1 MGTVE
6 TPEIYIDPYVSEES
20 GVKYVESDVTIQWY
34 AAGDVAG
41 YHVTISDG
49 AGAIVDTDTT
59 DNSYTMSIGDMAE
72 GATYT
77 VTVTA
82 IPVNGTISDGKSA
95 TASFARAVPQIGT
108 VETPEI
114 YIDGAVSEEGGV
126 KYFESDV
133 SIQWYAAGDVA
144 GYHVT
149 ISDGA
154 GAIVDTDTT
163 DNSYTMSIG
172 DMAEGA
178 TYTVTVT
185 AIPVNGTIS
194 DGKSAT
200 ASFARIV
207 PQVTQ
212 QSTQEQPAEEQPAEQ
227 QPSEQQSSEQQPA
240 AQPWDAPL
248 TTASSP
254 EVIQQVQTVLS
265 NWGWLAQDSGATP
278 GALDAPTLSAI
289 YDFQT
294 YVNEQYAQEGAQLA
308 VVDPNA
314 TDPQVGTDTLKM
326 LLNGSVE
333 IHRP

>member
-1 MGTVE
+1 M
-6 TPEIYIDPYVSEES
+6 
-20 GVKYVESDVTIQWY
+20 
-34 AAGDVAG
+34 
-41 YHVTISDG
+41 
-49 AGAIVDTDTT
+49 
-59 DNSYTMSIGDMAE
+59 
-72 GATYT
+72 
-77 VTVTA
+77 TVTA

-185 AIPVNGTIS
+185 AIPVNGTAS

-212 QSTQEQPAEEQPAEQ
+212 QSTQEQPAEQQPAEQ
-227 QPSEQQSSEQQPA
+227 QPSEQQFSEQQPA

-265 NWGWLAQDSGATP
+265 SWGWLAQDSGATP